1 MLIISNLTTTSIFFA
16 NGIKALK
23 AEVQELKS
31 NPALPAATSAAPL
44 SNASASDAELKLAS
58 YQKFMEDYIVNA
70 QTQKLM
76 AVKEAELKAEKKFQ
90 ERLEKL
96 LATSGVAL
104 PASGDVG
111 APELSL
117 YQMRNLK
124 VAAAGEAGKSRWG
137 SMEVQ
142 KAIENAKSQPAAV
155 TSKQVVEESSVFD
168 QRNARILAAAAAG
181 KSRWGDMEVQR
192 AKNSGIT
199 PAMSVA
205 AAPAPANTVVTLED
219 RVNLGARLLGV

>member
-1 MLIISNLTTTSIFFA
+1 M
-16 NGIKALK
+16 KALK
-23 AEVQELKS
+23 AEIQELKS
-31 NPALPAATSAAPL
+31 NSALPAATSAAPL

-96 LATSGVAL
+96 LAASGVAL
-104 PASGDVG
+104 PASSGDVG

-117 YQMRNLK
+117 YQKRNLK

-142 KAIENAKSQPAAV
+142 KAIENAKSQPAVV
-155 TSKQVVEESSVFD
+155 TPKQAVEESSVFD

-181 KSRWGDMEVQR
+181 KSRWGDMELQR

-199 PAMSVA
+199 SATSVA

>member
-1 MLIISNLTTTSIFFA
+1 M
-16 NGIKALK
+16 KALK
-23 AEVQELKS
+23 AEIQELKS
-31 NPALPAATSAAPL
+31 NPALPAATSAAPV

-96 LATSGVAL
+96 LAASGVAL
-104 PASGDVG
+104 PASGNVG

-117 YQMRNLK
+117 YQKRNLK

-142 KAIENAKSQPAAV
+142 KAIENAKSQPA
-155 TSKQVVEESSVFD
+155 VVEESSVFD

-199 PAMSVA
+199 PATSVA